1 MNEYFV
7 ILLFCLVFL
16 FLRVEYES
24 ESKKKLEGFIV
35 SDGYFI
41 GDIRNQ
47 SEMRLWIQ
55 KHLNPNYIF
64 LDFDPFQPLLSTIFW
79 VYCRN
84 IYKKNEFSTKVR
96 PFVIEW
102 RKNDDA
108 TIYKVDS
115 VQPYVPYD
123 KLPFIKNQNQL
134 YATLFDIRLKELI
147 RQKNSAELA
156 PAIL

>member
-16 FLRVEYES
+16 FLKIEYES
-24 ESKKKLEGFIV
+24 ESNKKVEGFIV
-35 SDGYFI
+35 SQKYYF

-47 SEMRLWIQ
+47 SEMKMWIQ

-64 LDFDPFQPLLSTIFW
+64 LDFDPLQPMLATVFW

-84 IYKKNEFSTKVR
+84 IFKKNEFSTKVR

-102 RKNDDA
+102 RKNDDG

-115 VQPYVPYD
+115 VHPYVPYD

-134 YATLFDIRLKELI
+134 YATLFDVRLKELI
-147 RQKNSAELA
+147 RQRNFTELV
-156 PAIL
+156 PASL